1 MSKVYERLCATSDTW
16 IDLVMTRLSVRRLA
30 RATIDPI
37 DMLFTARLSCV

>member
-1 MSKVYERLCATSDTW
+1 MSQDYEHLCAMSERW
-16 IDLVMTRLSVRRLA
+16 IDMMMTHRMVRQLA